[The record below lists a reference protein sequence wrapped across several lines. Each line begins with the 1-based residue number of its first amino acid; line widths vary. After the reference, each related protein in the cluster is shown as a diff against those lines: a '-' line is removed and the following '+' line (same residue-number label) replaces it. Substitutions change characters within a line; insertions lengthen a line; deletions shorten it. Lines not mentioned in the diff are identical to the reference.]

1 MQGRQVTTLP
11 PPSAAA
17 ELNEIVVVGIVPT
30 ELPPRSLLDLNGCP
44 VLPANTL
51 EPPLAHIVVQPPPV
65 RACSLQAT
73 LGRV

>member
-30 ELPPRSLLDLNGCP
+30 ELPPRSLDLNGCP
-44 VLPANTL
+44 VLLPANTL
-51 EPPLAHIVVQPPPV
+51 EPPLAHIVVQAPPV

>member
-30 ELPPRSLLDLNGCP
+30 ELPPRSQVDLYGCP

>member
-1 MQGRQVTTLP
+1 MTTLP
-11 PPSAAA
+11 PPTATA
-17 ELNEIVVVGIVPT
+17 ELDEIEVVGIVPT
-30 ELPPRSLLDLNGCP
+30 ELPPRSLVDLYGCP

-51 EPPLAHIVVQPPPV
+51 EPPLAHIVVQAPPV